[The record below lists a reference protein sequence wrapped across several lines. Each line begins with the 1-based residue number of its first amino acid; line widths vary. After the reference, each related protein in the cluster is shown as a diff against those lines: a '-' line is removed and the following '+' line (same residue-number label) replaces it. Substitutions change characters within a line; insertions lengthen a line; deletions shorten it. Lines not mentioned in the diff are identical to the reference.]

1 MAQVPLSSPP
11 ADEHVHTEFSWDTGP
26 HASMRAACARAV
38 ELGLPAVSFT
48 EHVDFTSWAPDDH
61 PLVAGRRP
69 RAPHRY
75 QPLDV
80 PAYLDSIE
88 ECRAKFP
95 GLRVRAGIETGEPH
109 RFAGSVAGVLA
120 QGPFERVLG
129 SLHSVIRDDE
139 LVGVNRVIRAED
151 PKPVMREYF
160 AELLRMVNSSSVFG
174 VLAHCDFPRRY
185 WPRSAPPYD
194 ERIFEQQ
201 YRAVF
206 SALAATGRAL
216 EVNTASPLSSVELV
230 RWWYEE
236 GGRAVSFGSDAHVP
250 WAVGQR
256 FELAVEVVTAA
267 GFRPG
272 RDRWDFYRA

>member
-1 MAQVPLSSPP
+1 MAQVPLSCPP
-11 ADEHVHTEFSWDTGP
+11 PDEHVHSEFSWDTGP
-26 HASMRAACARAV
+26 HASMRAACTRAV
-38 ELGLPAVSFT
+38 ELGIPAVSFT
-48 EHVDFTSWAPDDH
+48 EHVDFTSWASDDH
-61 PLVAGRRP
+61 PLVPGWRP

-80 PAYLDSIE
+80 PAYLASVE
-88 ECRAKFP
+88 RCRAEFP
-95 GLRVRAGIETGEPH
+95 GVRVHAGIETGEPH
-109 RFAGSVAGVLA
+109 LFAGSVASVLA

-139 LVGVNRVIRAED
+139 LVGANRAVRAENPD
-151 PKPVMREYF
+151 AVMREYF
-160 AELLRMVNSSSVFG
+160 AELLRMVNGSSVFD

-194 ERIFEQQ
+194 ERTFEQE

-206 SALAATGRAL
+206 SALAATGRVL

-230 RWWYEE
+230 RWWHQE

-250 WAVGQR
+250 WAVGQH
-256 FELAVEVVTAA
+256 FDLAVEVVTAA

-272 RDRWDFYRA
+272 RDRCDFYRA